1 MISMTIDSASFKRD
15 MERFAKQSESAFKKA
30 VAEATTE
37 MQAMA
42 MKKVRDYTSNSKT
55 KNSWL
60 QNNIVTKK
68 LNGGYTGEVIS
79 KMNYSQAFEEGTRP
93 HIIRIRNKRVL
104 AGSFRG
110 RPAGW
115 KVSPQSASM
124 GYATYGK
131 EVRHPGTRPH
141 PFMAPAF
148 RHGCDQLEKKINTA
162 LR

>member
-1 MISMTIDSASFKRD
+1 MIELSIDSTSFKRD

-30 VAEATTE
+30 IAVASTD
-37 MQAMA
+37 MQKMA
-42 MKKVRDYTSNSKT
+42 KKKVQQHTRNSKT

-60 QNNIVTKK
+60 QNNIVTRK
-68 LNGGYTGEVIS
+68 LDGGYTGEVIS
-79 KMNYSQAFEEGTRP
+79 EMNYSQAFEEGTRP

-104 AGSFRG
+104 AGPFRG

-115 KVSPQSASM
+115 KVNKTSRSM

-141 PFMAPAF
+141 PFMYPAWKYA
-148 RHGCDQLEKKINTA
+148 CDQLENKINAA